1 MVTAWP
7 PDPIPRRSVLLRIVG
22 LGVDIVEIAR
32 IERAILR
39 VPGLVERVF
48 TRGEISY
55 CRSKPGSQYAHFAGR
70 FAAKEAVAKAIGRS
84 LGWRE
89 VAVENDPLGKPA
101 TVLTG
106 RAAEAA
112 RGGKVLLSISHSRD
126 YAVAHAVF
134 MANDQGGPYE
144 HVHW

>member
-1 MVTAWP
+1 
-7 PDPIPRRSVLLRIVG
+7 

-32 IERAILR
+32 IERAIAR

-48 TRGEISY
+48 TRREIDY
-55 CRSKPGSQYAHFAGR
+55 CLSKPGSQYAHFAGR

-89 VAVENDPLGKPA
+89 VAVENDALGKPA

-106 RAAEAA
+106 RAAEAVQ
-112 RGGKVLLSISHSRD
+112 GGKVLLSISHSRD
-126 YAVAHAVF
+126 YAVAHAAFVI
-134 MANDQGGPYE
+134 ADEPGRPDDD
-144 HVHW
+144 VR